1 MNASV
6 GDNHKSRGGI
16 LIHGTNPR
24 EVVAAQRD
32 FFGQLEQLGLDRYV
46 KAEATLACTR
56 FRLRQ
61 EYAEEWAPRCDTMRL
76 CEKLELDTHASP
88 RDLEREI
95 LLAMLLG
102 PVPFEYP
109 SYKELQCAVRIRK
122 NIVDGARKTALS
134 FHTTEAERPADYW
147 TYTNGRGFTILPG
160 KSLIT
165 ALEKAT
171 QPEASGA
178 LYSFSCYRA
187 TEYVTLLGL
196 AKELATCNPELY
208 NVLQTCW
215 EARAIMSGEFHEVFL
230 REHGTMS
237 EPLPLKYFVPGDRTW
252 FHNPDEHSSDVT
264 GYEGSWVMYLGGGL
278 FTNFWK
284 RDQPYTLEAKCIE
297 MYHWRNATYRDQA
310 GELQIDEAVVENRV
324 ADTADDPA
332 EIERILALMQRHRE
346 PSGMYV
352 DGGCID
358 TTREYLRWVCPGTS
372 DLVIP
377 RVENVSLSEG

>member
-1 MNASV
+1 MNASA
-6 GDNHKSRGGI
+6 GDNDTSRGGI
-16 LIHGTNPR
+16 LIHGANAR
-24 EVVAAQRD
+24 EVGAAQRG
-32 FFGQLEQLGLDRYV
+32 FLGQLEQLGLDRYV
-46 KAEATLACTR
+46 QADEAPGYTR
-56 FRLRQ
+56 VRLRHEFAQ
-61 EYAEEWAPRCDTMRL
+61 EWAPCCDTMRL
-76 CEKLELDTHASP
+76 CEKLGLDTHANAS
-88 RDLEREI
+88 DLEREI
-95 LLAMLLG
+95 FLAMLLG

-109 SYKELQCAVRIRK
+109 SYEELQCAVRIRK

-147 TYTNGRGFTILPG
+147 TYANGRGFTILPG
-160 KSLIT
+160 KSLIA

-171 QPEASGA
+171 QPEASGT

-187 TEYVTLLGL
+187 TEYVILLGL
-196 AKELATCNPELY
+196 ARELAACNPELY
-208 NVLQTCW
+208 SRLQTYW

-252 FHNPDEHSSDVT
+252 FRNPDDHSSDVT

-284 RDQPYTLEAKCIE
+284 RDQPYTLTAKCIE
-297 MYHWRNATYRDQA
+297 IYHWRNATYRDQA
-310 GELQIDEAVVENRV
+310 GELRIDEAVVEKRI
-324 ADTADDPA
+324 AETADDPA
-332 EIERILALMQRHRE
+332 EAGRILGIMQRHRE
-346 PSGMYV
+346 PGGVYV

-377 RVENVSLSEG
+377 RVENIS